1 MKITH
6 DYIQRKRTEGTVFA
20 VNSKIKGIPTEEL
33 ITDLFLYTEDKIAM
47 ELVKRFE
54 SVLVKA
60 SMDSNFLKN
69 NLHDFYIDN
78 AKFLKENK
86 LYKKFA
92 EFTYF
97 IYSNHSSGKSHSGA
111 FSAYQDLLLQQFCY
125 LAPPGKMVYGVT
137 NSDELM
143 MTDEV
148 YPFLDYPVHEIND
161 RNIKGINEIEKTF
174 KKYGYSL
181 ETIENWKEIISNERL
196 LTNMVFEMANFINE
210 ETFDIFPEKLFMP
223 SRGVSRMREW
233 KNTETYKS
241 MLKKRKYIL
250 PPDGVL
256 GIYRNTGKIYSIF
269 FKELFMDSQVYLLY
283 RIENNEEEGLY
294 GIYDIKNDFFYSIYK
309 DSTGESLFHNFIE
322 NFILESYCHLTT
334 DIEIDRKRNMALK
347 VVEDINNVDF
357 CYPNQPV
364 VQFMYKEKGKTA
376 DTKEKKYRNY
386 DKSRYKE
393 MKVTVNPYIRRLPQG
408 AVASQEAIDMARE
421 YGYELSEGETF
432 VRPFSRRTFVL
443 KEEQK

>member
-1 MKITH
+1 MGFLITITLLNAKNKENPISELLKFGSYGIIKLRRRKQMKITH

-137 NSDELM
+137 NNDELM

-148 YPFLDYPVHEIND
+148 YPF
-161 RNIKGINEIEKTF
+161 
-174 KKYGYSL
+174 
-181 ETIENWKEIISNERL
+181 
-196 LTNMVFEMANFINE
+196 
-210 ETFDIFPEKLFMP
+210 
-223 SRGVSRMREW
+223 
-233 KNTETYKS
+233 
-241 MLKKRKYIL
+241 
-250 PPDGVL
+250 
-256 GIYRNTGKIYSIF
+256 
-269 FKELFMDSQVYLLY
+269 
-283 RIENNEEEGLY
+283 
-294 GIYDIKNDFFYSIYK
+294 
-309 DSTGESLFHNFIE
+309 
-322 NFILESYCHLTT
+322 
-334 DIEIDRKRNMALK
+334 
-347 VVEDINNVDF
+347 
-357 CYPNQPV
+357 
-364 VQFMYKEKGKTA
+364 
-376 DTKEKKYRNY
+376 
-386 DKSRYKE
+386 
-393 MKVTVNPYIRRLPQG
+393 
-408 AVASQEAIDMARE
+408 
-421 YGYELSEGETF
+421 
-432 VRPFSRRTFVL
+432 
-443 KEEQK
+443 